1 MKKRIIIDETYIKS
15 IRMYRDGYEICTI
28 SQILRIPVWKI
39 FDNVQRNYAKI
50 LHYADKES

>member
-15 IRMYRDGYEICTI
+15 IRMYRDGYEPELI

-50 LHYADKES
+50 MLYAAKES

>member
-15 IRMYRDGYEICTI
+15 IHMYRDGYEIYTI

-50 LHYADKES
+50 LLYADKES

>member
-15 IRMYRDGYEICTI
+15 IRMYRDGYEVYTI

-50 LHYADKES
+50 LLYADKEP

>member
-1 MKKRIIIDETYIKS
+1 MKKHIIIDTNYIKS
-15 IRMYRDGYEICTI
+15 IHMYYDGYEPELI

-50 LHYADKES
+50 MFYAAKES